1 MHQLELSFEEAMATT
16 MTIIQAP
23 AGPQVQQASLV
34 ELGMQKQIRAADS
47 RLLDIRI
54 TGYFLM
60 NLPLNVLL
68 YYKLKEKI
76 C

>member
-1 MHQLELSFEEAMATT
+1 

-34 ELGMQKQIRAADS
+34 ELGMQKQIRATDS
-47 RLLDIRI
+47 RLLDI

-60 NLPLNVLL
+60 NLPLNVFL